1 MTTAERRLEN
11 IQTFQRCNS
20 RQRQQ
25 DLADR
30 LKLIK
35 NYVAEYNSRLINN
48 EPKITIVEMSQ
59 QLERRG

>member
-35 NYVAEYNSRLINN
+35 NYVAEYNSRLLDG
-48 EPKITIVEMSQ
+48 ESKITIVEMSEQ
-59 QLERRG
+59 ISRKG